1 MKRIVIYGF
10 TMGLLLIQS
19 SCTNITLL
27 RTQEL
32 REVQSHVDSLKAEM
46 AALQEEI
53 IKEQKQQ
60 SEMLRLIRADQQV
73 RFEEFDRRLAALAGN
88 ISESQDRLS
97 QIDRKTLE
105 IKKRWEEKAREDS
118 LTQYAVDAEIENLYK
133 IALSDFTAG
142 RYDVAMSGFKDLIN
156 KFPESQQAK
165 ESHYWL
171 PECNYVQKKYK
182 DAAEGYKNYIKNFN
196 NGSKVC
202 VALYKLG
209 LIYEKMKKKKSCDMV
224 WNKLITQCPDSEE
237 AEAAKARM

>member
-10 TMGLLLIQS
+10 TIGLLLIQG

-46 AALQEEI
+46 AVLQERI

-73 RFEEFDRRLAALAGN
+73 RFAEFERRLAALAGN

-97 QIDRKTLE
+97 KIDRKTLE
-105 IKKRWEEKAREDS
+105 IKKRWEQKARVDS
-118 LTQYAVDAEIENLYK
+118 LSKAAEDAEIGNLYE
-133 IALSDFTAG
+133 IALNDFTAG
-142 RYDVAMSGFKDLIN
+142 RHEISMNGFHDLIN
-156 KFPESQQAK
+156 RFPESSQAQ
-165 ESHYWL
+165 EAHYWL
-171 PECNYVQKKYK
+171 PECYYVQGKYK
-182 DAAEGYKNYIKNFN
+182 NAAEGYKKYIKTYS
-196 NGSKVC
+196 NGPKVC

-209 LIYEKMKKKKSCDMV
+209 LVYKKMKNKKACKMV
-224 WNKLITQCPDSEE
+224 WTKLINQCPDSEE